1 MLSRRMVQ
9 FGQRR
14 DGRVKSLLCTRMSLN
29 ANDPTARHLVPED
42 QQTALACDAQVRAR
56 HGLSLAFFAKH
67 PAEPYRSRVGFSK
80 LQIGSPVRSFFYWS
94 AAPDRQLARAGLEC
108 RAKLAR

>member
-1 MLSRRMVQ
+1 MRRTCGGLARHANVA
-9 FGQRR
+9 G
-14 DGRVKSLLCTRMSLN
+14 N
-29 ANDPTARHLVPED
+29 ANDPTTRHLVPED

-80 LQIGSPVRSFFYWS
+80 LQIGSPIRSFFCWS
-94 AAPDRQLARAGLEC
+94 TNTRLD
-108 RAKLAR
+108 